1 MAQSLYG
8 CSFFPGMC
16 GGCHCR
22 YGIGAAGSFY
32 PAFGRC
38 HRLFEDA
45 FFLAVRVAL
54 YLAGDL
60 AFWGPGV
67 TDEMCRKYSIYS
79 LVDYSAVHG
88 DFRCRYFSTKDYPI
102 FLFMEE
108 GKVYMPFAERDYR
121 FRFYGRVRDNYLFG
135 FEQLKRDYEEMNEE
149 LAVRYVYLY
158 KKRNKYLTK
167 AMEEFIRVAVGDEAF
182 QKVRE
187 QREKENQEKKGSDK
201 KGDK

>member
-1 MAQSLYG
+1 MRMKIEKEPLL
-8 CSFFPGMC
+8 PGEETFATFNIKSEM
-16 GGCHCR
+16 
-22 YGIGAAGSFY
+22 S
-32 PAFGRC
+32 
-38 HRLFEDA
+38 
-45 FFLAVRVAL
+45 
-54 YLAGDL
+54 AGDL

-135 FEQLKRDYEEMNEE
+135 FEQLKRDYEEMIRRGEKHV
-149 LAVRYVYLY
+149 LTPVFCDRLKDVFLLVREGLYPLY
-158 KKRNKYLTK
+158 KRSETQKLTEEQKEIISKCARNTLELFESKN
-167 AMEEFIRVAVGDEAF
+167 V
-182 QKVRE
+182 
-187 QREKENQEKKGSDK
+187 
-201 KGDK
+201 